1 LSNADTP
8 APAENASA
16 RPIGLFDSGVG
27 GVSVLREIQRQ
38 LPAED
43 LIYVADSAHA
53 PYGDKPVEDIQERAF
68 RIVEFLLD
76 QRVKAIVVACNT
88 ATGVAVEALRGR
100 WPLPFVAIEPAVKP
114 AAAATRTGIVGVL
127 ATRQTIASP
136 RFARLAETWAHGARI
151 LAQPCPGLV
160 EQIERGE
167 LSTDKTRQLVAAFVH
182 PLVEQGADTLVLGCT
197 HYPFVEPLIAEIAGP
212 GVTLINPSAA
222 VARELR
228 RRLTEASLLAAGPP
242 AAVAR
247 SGLWQAGEGGCDV
260 PSRVGMT
267 RFVTS
272 GPPERLAAMLATL
285 GIESGPVGAL

>member
-1 LSNADTP
+1 MSRA
-8 APAENASA
+8 
-16 RPIGLFDSGVG
+16 PIGVFDSGVG
-27 GVSVLREIQRQ
+27 GVSVLLEIERQ
-38 LPAED
+38 LPDED

-53 PYGDKPVEDIQERAF
+53 PYGDKPVEEIQERAF
-68 RIVEFLLD
+68 AIVEYLLE

-88 ATGVAVEALRGR
+88 ATGVAVEALRAR

-114 AAAATRTGIVGVL
+114 AAAATQTGIVGVL

-167 LSTDKTRQLVAAFVH
+167 LATARTRELVDSFVR

-197 HYPFVEPLIAEIAGP
+197 HFPFVEPLIASIAGP
-212 GVTLINPSAA
+212 GVTLINPAAA

-228 RRLTEASLLAAGPP
+228 RRLAAANLLNPGPP
-242 AAVAR
+242 
-247 SGLWQAGEGGCDV
+247 E
-260 PSRVGMT
+260 GMT
-267 RFVTS
+267 RFYSS
-272 GPPERLAAMLATL
+272 GKPEQLAARLAAL
-285 GIESGPVGAL
+285 GIEGAQVGTL